1 METKKEYEIIQ
12 HSTMSCLEL
21 FLVEMTSRNPHGHD
35 DLEIGLILDGN
46 LELIL
51 ENERIPLKKNDIYII
66 NRYQLHSFTNNGQK
80 NLILAFQIGTDLYRT
95 LSYDL
100 TRMTFKKTTLCSG
113 EIHDTLYKKLL
124 SCATHYLCEAAHYEL
139 TCASL
144 LLDIL
149 AYIVS
154 HVPYDVQNEKEHDI
168 IRHNTLRINRITNYI
183 SKHYTESVSLEAIA
197 QLENITTCHASHFMK
212 KNFGVSFQEYMNN
225 IRFEHAFR
233 LINNSPLSILDVC
246 METGFSSSR
255 YLNQMFL
262 KRVGCTVKEYR
273 RQGMSSPLLNIA
285 LPTDNIQH
293 RLSNEEAKQLLIDCV
308 ISFH

>member
-1 METKKEYEIIQ
+1 MESKKEYEIIQ

-21 FLVEMTSRNPHGHD
+21 FLVEMTARNPHGHD
-35 DLEIGLILDGN
+35 DLEIGLILDGS

-66 NRYQLHSFTNNGQK
+66 NRYQVHSFTNHGQK

-100 TRMTFKKTTLCSG
+100 TRMTFKKTALCSG
-113 EIHDTLYKKLL
+113 EVHDNLYIKLI
-124 SCATHYLCEAAHYEL
+124 SCAKHYLCEDAHYEL
-139 TCASL
+139 SCASL
-144 LLDIL
+144 LFDVLS
-149 AYIVS
+149 YIVS
-154 HVPYDVQNEKEHDI
+154 NVPYDIQNEKEHGI

-183 SKHYTESVSLEAIA
+183 SEHYTETISLEDIA
-197 QLENITTCHASHFMK
+197 RLENITTCHASHFMK

-233 LINNSPLSILDVC
+233 LINNSALPILDVC

-255 YLNQMFL
+255 YLNQMFV
-262 KRVGCTVKEYR
+262 KRVGYTVKEYR
-273 RQGMSSPLLNIA
+273 HRGMSAPMLNIS

-293 RLSNEEAKQLLIDCV
+293 RLSNEEAKQLLVD
-308 ISFH
+308 